1 MTKMNTTLIIILAVC
16 VIGGIFLFKGKS
28 TKAPTNSIA
37 TADTAKKAFMPNAEA
52 ENIVKRLE
60 ELGYYKY
67 ADPNDLDT
75 LREDLVSSIA
85 EYGILST
92 VSNDKTF
99 IPLDNR
105 LFLLDGEALFEQNGF
120 MDAIKSM
127 QPLFDKMNFKVDI
140 TNHFEKADNHGL
152 NHRVTIN
159 GKSYIIFA
167 NFEGYG
173 WGEAAQRFAEIIN
186 DQLELQK
193 KDERLYLIN
202 GANDGTCIYLTDE
215 QYKLID
221 SILTDEQWKPLPVEK
236 WCKVFQVEP
245 TKYKKNNSQQ

>member
-1 MTKMNTTLIIILAVC
+1 MNTTLIIILAVA
-16 VIGGIFLFKGKS
+16 VIGGLFLFKGKS
-28 TKAPTNSIA
+28 KKTSINLIA
-37 TADTAKKAFMPNAEA
+37 TSDTKKPYMTNEEA

-67 ADPNDLDT
+67 ADSKDLDT
-75 LREDLVSSIA
+75 LRKDLASSLA
-85 EYGILST
+85 EYGVLST
-92 VSNDKTF
+92 VSNDRTF

-105 LFLLDGEALFEQNGF
+105 LFLFDGETLFEQDGF

-127 QPLFDKMNFKVDI
+127 QPLFDKMNFKVAI
-140 TNHFEKADNHGL
+140 TNHIEEADNHWL

-159 GKSYIIFA
+159 GKPYIIFA

-202 GANDGTCIYLTDE
+202 GANDGTSIYLTDE

-221 SILTDEQWKPLPVEK
+221 SVLTDEQWKPLPVDK
-236 WCKVFQVEP
+236 WCKVFQVDP
-245 TKYKKNNSQQ
+245 AKYRGK